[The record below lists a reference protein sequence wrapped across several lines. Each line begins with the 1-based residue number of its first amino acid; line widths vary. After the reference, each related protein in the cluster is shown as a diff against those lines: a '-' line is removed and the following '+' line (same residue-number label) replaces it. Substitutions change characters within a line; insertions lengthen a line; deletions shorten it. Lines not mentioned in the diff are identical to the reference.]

1 MEKELIKI
9 CGIALLCAAF
19 LMITKELKSG
29 YPWAVRAVGI
39 IFIAGVLVINIGG
52 LKNDIDGIFNL
63 GATEYISVMLKSL
76 GISFLVKVCSDIC
89 KDCGEGSLAFGVES
103 AGKLCVVYMCLPL
116 VADILGYAG
125 KILSLGEA

>member
-1 MEKELIKI
+1 M
-9 CGIALLCAAF
+9 
-19 LMITKELKSG
+19 
-29 YPWAVRAVGI
+29 
-39 IFIAGVLVINIGG
+39 
-52 LKNDIDGIFNL
+52 
-63 GATEYISVMLKSL
+63 
-76 GISFLVKVCSDIC
+76 KVCSDIC